1 MSARPQASARWNSS
15 GDPDRGDARRIP
27 ESRDARRLRVQAAGA
42 PAATHIQET
51 VRGPCGNSERYRA
64 MNSLR
69 SEDIRDISQSL
80 LSFALT
86 VPVEKHR
93 YSIYGRN
100 SVGNVISSR
109 LFCYR

>member
-51 VRGPCGNSERYRA
+51 VRGPCGNSERYGA

-69 SEDIRDISQSL
+69 TEDIRDISQSL

-86 VPVEKHR
+86 PPGERPRH
-93 YSIYGRN
+93 SIDERN
-100 SVGNVISSR
+100 SAGSVIAA
-109 LFCYR
+109 LVFL